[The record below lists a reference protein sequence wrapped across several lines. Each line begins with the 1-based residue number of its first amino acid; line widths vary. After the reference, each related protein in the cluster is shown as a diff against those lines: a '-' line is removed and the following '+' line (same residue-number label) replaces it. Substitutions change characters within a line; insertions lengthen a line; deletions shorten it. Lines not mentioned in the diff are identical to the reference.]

1 MLGPGTWHNAGCLK
15 FGNDGKLYVGVGEN
29 QQREPAQ
36 SLSSL
41 LGKVLRINAD
51 GSIPEDNP
59 FYNQTTGKYRAIWA
73 YGFRNPFTFDVQAG
87 TGRIFVNDV
96 GSAFWEEINEL
107 KKGANYGWP
116 GSEGRTPASDV
127 EPPLYTYAHTGS
139 AVDDSAIA
147 GAAFY
152 DPPVTAFPSDYA
164 GDYFFGDFGTG
175 EVKRMDVAS
184 GAVGT
189 FATGH
194 VGITDID
201 VGPDGAL
208 YYLIR
213 AENGGRNGRVLR
225 RREGVGQPAARPTA
239 AAAAD
244 DLRAPAEPDR
254 DRGHAGHVLRG
265 T

>member
-15 FGNDGKLYVGVGEN
+15 FGTDGKLYIGVGEN

-36 SLSSL
+36 SLNSL

-59 FYNQTTGKYRAIWA
+59 FYNVTTGKYRAIWA
-73 YGFRNPFTFDVQAG
+73 YGFRNPFTFDVQAA

-116 GSEGRTPASDV
+116 GTEGAPPDPSV
-127 EPPLYTYAHTGS
+127 ETPLYTYRPHRERARRLGHHRGG
-139 AVDDSAIA
+139 VLRPA
-147 GAAFY
+147 GRRL
-152 DPPVTAFPSDYA
+152 PVRLRRRLLLRRLRDGRREADGRGQP
-164 GDYFFGDFGTG
+164 GD
-175 EVKRMDVAS
+175 RDVRHRARRDH
-184 GAVGT
+184 
-189 FATGH
+189 GH
-194 VGITDID
+194 RRRARR
-201 VGPDGAL
+201 AL

-225 RREGVGQPAARPTA
+225 VEPEGRPSTRRRRRR
-239 AAAAD
+239 
-244 DLRAPAEPDR
+244 LRLRRSPR
-254 DRGHAGHVLRG
+254 TRRAGP
-265 T
+265 